1 LLIFTFMFISKKQWI
16 INTEQME
23 IDLLESESNRTSITK
38 YLNNSE
44 TENVEEYEIE

>member
-1 LLIFTFMFISKKQWI
+1 MFISKKQWI
-16 INTEQME
+16 INTEQIG

-44 TENVEEYEIE
+44 TENVEEYGIE